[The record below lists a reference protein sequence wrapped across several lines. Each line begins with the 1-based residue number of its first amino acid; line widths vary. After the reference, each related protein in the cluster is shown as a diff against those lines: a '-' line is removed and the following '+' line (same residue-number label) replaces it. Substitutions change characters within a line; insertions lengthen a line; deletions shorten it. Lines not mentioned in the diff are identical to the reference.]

1 MFLKRAKITTWG
13 VGQKHPPL
21 KNREA
26 EPTRTWDE
34 RCGIAMLD
42 PETGPLEHLIWV
54 GSSRK
59 Q

>member
-1 MFLKRAKITTWG
+1 MLSKAWDGSTL
-13 VGQKHPPL
+13 PL
-21 KNREA
+21 ENREA